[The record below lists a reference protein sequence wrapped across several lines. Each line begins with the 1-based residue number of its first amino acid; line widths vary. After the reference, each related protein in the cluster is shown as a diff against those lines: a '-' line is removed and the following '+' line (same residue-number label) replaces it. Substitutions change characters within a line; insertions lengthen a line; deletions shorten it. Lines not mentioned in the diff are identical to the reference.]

1 MESSS
6 RHRSKY
12 SMLNY
17 LKTLF
22 GQTASEEKRTT
33 DDINVIWL
41 HGANQTS
48 LSFKYLQTK
57 LNFAN
62 EILVNY
68 SSMNRFQ
75 DNLETIVEQVQGKG
89 PHFVI
94 GHSMGG
100 LYALHLTQYVRVIGG
115 VSISTPFRGS
125 STADWAKYIVP
136 TYPLFKDI
144 GRKSDP
150 IRQANEILLDVPWT
164 QVVSTKGNVPYHNG
178 PNDGVVTLASME
190 HRTDMEKIRVDN
202 THYEVMVSDTVA
214 DIILDRYKFS
224 TAMQHKKLLQQES

>member
-1 MESSS
+1 MVSLLPQVSN
-6 RHRSKY
+6 

-17 LKTLF
+17 IRNLF
-22 GQTASEEKRTT
+22 ANTTEEKRTSE
-33 DDINVIWL
+33 DINVIWL

-57 LNFAN
+57 TNFAN

-75 DNLETIVEQVQGKG
+75 DNLEMIVEQVHGKG

-100 LYALHLTQYVRVIGG
+100 LYALHLTQYVRVVGG

-136 TYPLFKDI
+136 NYPLFKDI

-150 IRQANEILLDVPWT
+150 IKQANEIKLDIPWM
-164 QVVSTKGNVPYHNG
+164 QIVSTKGSVPYHNG
-178 PNDGVVTLASME
+178 PNDGVVTLASMK
-190 HRTDMEKIRVDN
+190 HRTDMELVEVPH
-202 THYEVMVSDTVA
+202 THYEVMCSDKVA
-214 DIILDRYKFS
+214 ELV
-224 TAMQHKKLLQQES
+224 QQCYANCQPK

>member
-1 MESSS
+1 
-6 RHRSKY
+6 
-12 SMLNY
+12 MLNY

-22 GQTASEEKRTT
+22 GQTVTEEVRTSE
-33 DDINVIWL
+33 DNLNVIWL

-48 LSFKYLQTK
+48 LSFEYLRTK
-57 LNFAN
+57 TQFAN

-75 DNLETIVEQVQGKG
+75 DNLDMIVEQVQGKG

-144 GRKSDP
+144 GRRSDP
-150 IRQANEILLDVPWT
+150 IVQANNIELDIPWL
-164 QVVSTKGNVPYHNG
+164 QIVSTAGSVPYHNG

-190 HRTDMEKIRVDN
+190 YREDMERVRVDN
-202 THYEVMVSDTVA
+202 THYEVMCSNTVA
-214 DIILDRYKFS
+214 DLIKQRYADCQAS
-224 TAMQHKKLLQQES
+224 

>member
-1 MESSS
+1 
-6 RHRSKY
+6 
-12 SMLNY
+12 MLNY
-17 LKTLF
+17 IKGLF
-22 GQTASEEKRTT
+22 GQTHTEETRTT

-48 LSFKYLQTK
+48 LSFEYLRTK
-57 LNFAN
+57 TQFTN

-75 DNLETIVEQVQGKG
+75 DNLEMIAKQVQGKG

-94 GHSMGG
+94 GHSLGG
-100 LYALHLTQYVRVIGG
+100 LYALHLTHYVRVIGG

-136 TYPLFKDI
+136 SYPLFKDI

-150 IRQANEILLDVPWT
+150 VRQANEMTLEIPWT
-164 QVVSTKGNVPYHNG
+164 QIVSTTGSVPYHNG
-178 PNDGVVTLASME
+178 PNDGVVTLASMT
-190 HRTDMEKIRVDN
+190 HRTDMEHVEVPH
-202 THYEVMVSDTVA
+202 THYETMCSDAVA
-214 DIILDRYKFS
+214 EIILSRYSDALK
-224 TAMQHKKLLQQES
+224 